1 MTDSMNIGQAAKM
14 AGATAKMIRHY
25 EEIGLLPAALRTE
38 AGYRQYSVR
47 DVAVLRFVRRA
58 RRFGFS
64 TQQIA
69 SLLGFWA
76 NGERASHDVNTFVQR
91 HVDDLD
97 VKMRE
102 LAEMKAS
109 LEQLVSACR
118 RDDHAGCAILEG
130 LGADGPA
137 TLTPVSMPTRR
148 SARRRSGESDH
159 PPARAMDAA
168 SAVHVDLM
176 AWAGSL
182 RQQPESP

>member
-38 AGYRQYSVR
+38 AGYRQYGVR

-76 NGERASHDVNTFVQR
+76 NGERASQDVNTFVQR

-97 VKMRE
+97 DKMRE
-102 LAEMKAS
+102 LADMKAS

-130 LGADGPA
+130 LGAGTCDSF
-137 TLTPVSMPTRR
+137 TPVSTPTRR
-148 SARRRSGESDH
+148 SVRRSSGESAR
-159 PPARAMDAA
+159 PPARAMGAT

-176 AWAGSL
+176 AWVGGL
-182 RQQPESP
+182 RRQPESR